1 MCKLGW
7 DEFGGLLHNAVGHFS
22 VICRHKYY
30 VFQNCLVAGMP
41 LTGIMHDM
49 SKFSYIEFMEGVKY
63 YQGTKSPII
72 ACKEA
77 EGYSKGWLH
86 HKGRN
91 KHHYEYWQDNFDQGG
106 KSLQIPFK
114 YALEL
119 VCDYIAAGKAYA
131 GDSFTYQREYEWWLN
146 KLKKPLAMHKQT
158 KLFITYMLKSMAD
171 KNTNRVLNKAYA
183 RKVYARA
190 ERECNK

>member
-1 MCKLGW
+1 MGW

-190 ERECNK
+190 ESDFNK

>member
-1 MCKLGW
+1 MGW

-158 KLFITYMLKSMAD
+158 KLFIT
-171 KNTNRVLNKAYA
+171 
-183 RKVYARA
+183 
-190 ERECNK
+190 

>member
-1 MCKLGW
+1 MGW

>member
-1 MCKLGW
+1 
-7 DEFGGLLHNAVGHFS
+7 
-22 VICRHKYY
+22 
-30 VFQNCLVAGMP
+30 MP

>member
-183 RKVYARA
+183 RKVYAKA